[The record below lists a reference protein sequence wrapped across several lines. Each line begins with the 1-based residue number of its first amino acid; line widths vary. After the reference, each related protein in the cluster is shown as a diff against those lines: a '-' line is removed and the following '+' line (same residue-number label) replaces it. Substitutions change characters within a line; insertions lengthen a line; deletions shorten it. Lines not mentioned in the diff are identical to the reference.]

1 MRYQLIL
8 KKEHTVD
15 ELTQIMESY
24 LKGPSGKLG
33 AFDVENVKFSGKL
46 FLNIG

>member
-8 KKEHTVD
+8 KKEHTVK
-15 ELTQIMESY
+15 ELTRIMESY

-33 AFDVENVKFSGKL
+33 AFHVENIKFSGKL
-46 FLNIG
+46 IWNIC